1 MEFSASVLLLG
12 SNPPHTAMN
21 YVWSMTNAQA
31 KLQVWFRDTQL
42 LLKPICNQQTQT
54 QTQTHTDTHTGL
66 QIWKVDTILYP
77 CGVALDSERPA
88 PNIYTVC
95 PLEVQTAVIASCE
108 HRWPERAMG

>member
-1 MEFSASVLLLG
+1 MVQGHAVIIEAYMQ
-12 SNPPHTAMN
+12 P
-21 YVWSMTNAQA
+21 TN
-31 KLQVWFRDTQL
+31 T
-42 LLKPICNQQTQT
+42 NTNT
-54 QTQTHTDTHTGL
+54 NTHRHTHTGL